1 MEPMGQPSA
10 LFLKIPMT
18 KAAYGKWMAAPI
30 KHVADYDDWRE
41 MNPVMAA
48 HYDEWSDSFYKFSH
62 ATVGAL
68 MDAALERSEF
78 FCCEYDAEE
87 KAAFVA
93 DVAQDANPIE
103 IAIALA
109 ALRSAEAFADDK
121 GPGFIY
127 VYPALSG
134 GDPDALVKFEGG
146 ASKFLPIGDASPE
159 VLYFISEAEEFIEA
173 LLEDEDLQ

>member
-1 MEPMGQPSA
+1 MGQPSA

-30 KHVADYDDWRE
+30 KHVVDYNDWRE
-41 MNPVMAA
+41 MNPTMAA
-48 HYDEWSDSFYKFSH
+48 HYDEWGDSFYKFRH
-62 ATVGAL
+62 ETVGKL
-68 MDAALERSEF
+68 MDAAAERSEF
-78 FCCEYDAEE
+78 FCSEYDDEE

-103 IAIALA
+103 IALALA
-109 ALRSAEAFADDK
+109 ALRSAEIFADKDTA
-121 GPGFIY
+121 GFIY

-134 GDPDALVKFEGG
+134 GDPEALMKFEGG
-146 ASKFLPIGDASPE
+146 GSKFLSLGDTSPD

-173 LLEDEDLQ
+173 LLEDEDS